1 MHPNPVYRKADHLQ
15 NVTFARARS
24 FGVLA
29 LNATEGPLISHIP
42 FQLSQDGT
50 RLEAHLVRSNPMLRV
65 LGDNGGQSAVI
76 AVSGADSYVSPDWY
90 GIVDQVPTWNYVAV
104 HLRGTLRMLP
114 QDALGGV
121 LDRLSA
127 AMETH
132 LLPKP
137 VWTMDKMSDG
147 VAEKMMRM
155 IVPIAMD
162 ITEITGTWKLS
173 QNKPDAVRLGAA
185 SGVADHGIGQ
195 ELSALSQLMRDPP
208 N

>member
-90 GIVDQVPTWNYVAV
+90 GVVDQVPTWNYVAV

-173 QNKPDAVRLGAA
+173 QNKPDAVRLEAA

-195 ELSALSQLMRDPP
+195 ELSALSELMRDPP